1 MPSYESH
8 SPVRRHQL
16 SERTSSTQSLSRA
29 SPSPG
34 KGSLHKMHKAH
45 AVGHGRHPHGRVPS
59 YGRNLNKLSKLTPVQ
74 PSDDPKATRNGK
86 SQETSTSP
94 STSNIK
100 RNVSNISLPRTGS
113 KVSMKRNSSNLSQ
126 KRNKSSSKLGNPK
139 AEKITVEHEGRS
151 KKSSKAAA
159 AFSVGSD
166 DQEEG
171 WTETNSSPS
180 AQRPN
185 SMTGKQI
192 PLVEPP
198 TPDEPPVRSPTNFPD
213 SPPQSPPMGNGGFV
227 QQQTQGEQSS
237 SAPFSQPPDA
247 EVVTNR
253 LLSRHRH
260 SNAKPQMSSISAT
273 ITPSGSNGSPSFR
286 FSNDA
291 TPQNDQNM
299 LSNGSSQPL
308 HNSGSPSAKAAPASV
323 SQLQS
328 ALANIHRHRNHF
340 RENRSSPSS
349 PPSANHLHAAQR
361 ARSAANLSASRD
373 ADTLSR
379 SLSPPLNSSIPKAT
393 TLGRASPFAA
403 SRNHQSLTQLKLDL
417 QRLSSKHEEAQA
429 STAESSGGH
438 THGSF
443 NDFGFDGGVQ
453 DAGERGHS
461 LWKQAQSEYMNTRRH
476 VNMVGESLKR
486 EERRAQVRGR
496 RELES
501 SQKVGLG
508 RDDDNTQEANAGS
521 RPESGEQGRGRIRF
535 ELGAVEDDPE
545 REGYEDS
552 RRRIEGI
559 LKRMWEA
566 EGLLTGED

>member
-1 MPSYESH
+1 MPSHESH
-8 SPVRRHQL
+8 SPARRPQL
-16 SERTSSTQSLSRA
+16 FERTSSTQSLSRA

-45 AVGHGRHPHGRVPS
+45 AVGHGRHPHGRIPS

-74 PSDDPKATRNGK
+74 PVDDSKATRNGK
-86 SQETSTSP
+86 SQEISTSP
-94 STSNIK
+94 LTSNIK
-100 RNVSNISLPRTGS
+100 RNASNVSLPRTGS
-113 KVSMKRNSSNLSQ
+113 KVSVKRNSSNLSQ

-139 AEKITVEHEGRS
+139 AGKITVEREGRS
-151 KKSSKAAA
+151 KKSSKATPT
-159 AFSVGSD
+159 FSVGSD
-166 DQEEG
+166 DQDES

-180 AQRPN
+180 AHRPN

-192 PLVEPP
+192 SLVEPP
-198 TPDEPPVRSPTNFPD
+198 TPDEPPVRSPTNLPD
-213 SPPQSPPMGNGGFV
+213 SPPQSPPMGHGEFA
-227 QQQTQGEQSS
+227 QQRPQAEQSS
-237 SAPFSQPPDA
+237 STPFSQPPDA

-260 SNAKPQMSSISAT
+260 PNAKTQMSSVSAT

-291 TPQNDQNM
+291 TPQNDQNI
-299 LSNGSSQPL
+299 LSDGSSQPL
-308 HNSGSPSAKAAPASV
+308 QSMGSPPGKAAPASV

-328 ALANIHRHRNHF
+328 ALANIHQQRNRR
-340 RENRSSPSS
+340 RENRSSPNS

-361 ARSAANLSASRD
+361 ARSAAYLSAPTN
-373 ADTLSR
+373 ADILSR
-379 SLSPPLNSSIPKAT
+379 SLSPPVNSSIPKAT

-417 QRLSSKHEEAQA
+417 QRLSSKQEEAQV
-429 STAESSGGH
+429 STVEPSGGY
-438 THGSF
+438 THGAF
-443 NDFGFDGGVQ
+443 NDFGSDGGEQ
-453 DAGERGHS
+453 DAGERAS
-461 LWKQAQSEYMNTRRH
+461 LLWKQAQAEYMNVREH
-476 VNMVGESLKR
+476 ANMVGDSLKR
-486 EERRAQVRGR
+486 EEKRAQARGK
-496 RELES
+496 RELEN

-508 RDDDNTQEANAGS
+508 RDEAFTQETSEGNGRES
-521 RPESGEQGRGRIRF
+521 REQGRGRIRF
-535 ELGAVEDDPE
+535 ELGAAEDDAD

-559 LKRMWEA
+559 LQRMWDA